1 MARRYPQPMRRIA
14 VFGSGGSGK
23 TWLAA
28 RISKELDLP
37 VHGLDGLFVRDAM
50 PIADV
55 ERRQRELVD
64 GDRWVIEGNHL
75 PTASIRLATA
85 DTVVFLD
92 RSTVA
97 CLGGLGRRWFAR
109 GIRDEGWITARYV
122 WHVATFRR
130 RRRPE
135 ILRLLSTERTG
146 SLVVLRTGREMR
158 AFLASLGRSA
168 D

>member
-1 MARRYPQPMRRIA
+1 VRRIA
-14 VFGSGGSGK
+14 VLGSGGSGK

-28 RISKELDLP
+28 RIGEAVDLP
-37 VHGLDGLFVRDAM
+37 VYGLDALFVRGGRDAM

-75 PTASIRLATA
+75 PTASIRLAAA
-85 DTVVFLD
+85 DTVVYLD
-92 RSTVA
+92 RSTAA
-97 CLGGLGRRWFAR
+97 CLGGLGRRWLPR
-109 GIRDEGWITARYV
+109 RIRDEDRITARYV

-130 RRRPE
+130 RLRPE
-135 ILRLLSTERTG
+135 ILRLLSSERTG
-146 SLVVLRTGREMR
+146 SLIVLRTGRQMR

-168 D
+168 DHR